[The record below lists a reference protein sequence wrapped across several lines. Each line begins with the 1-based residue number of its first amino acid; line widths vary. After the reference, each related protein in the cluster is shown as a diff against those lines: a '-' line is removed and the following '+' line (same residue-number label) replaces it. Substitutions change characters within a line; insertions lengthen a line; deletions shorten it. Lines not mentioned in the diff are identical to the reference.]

1 MINTQEILTE
11 LQPFAEMTVG
21 RATVGNLVFTSAQTL
36 YSTGLIDITVAGTVN
51 ANSEVD
57 LFRSS
62 IGSPGQGWGAA
73 FSLTRSQTNLE
84 SADQGRMPANEVF
97 IATHCATSVF
107 KRNGNTGANTEQEN
121 LIQSANLVNTITN
134 AFSIDV
140 TIGDGITRN
149 IGSLSAYPQHGGPWG
164 QTPFNDPTAAGA
176 TTGYAR
182 GPQNG
187 CPCPGYVTK
196 LPVPIVFAPNIS
208 VAIKAKCGSGFIVNT
223 GVGPTPDPGAAAD
236 YLATTD
242 YLGISMALQGY
253 LLTNPS

>member
-1 MINTQEILTE
+1 MLNTQEILKDLE
-11 LQPFAEMTVG
+11 LFAGMTVG

-36 YSTGLIDITVAGTVN
+36 YSTGLISITTAGQIE

-84 SADQGRMPANEVF
+84 SADQGKMPANEIF
-97 IATHCATSVF
+97 IATHCATSIF
-107 KRNGNTGANTEQEN
+107 KRSGNTGATSEQEA
-121 LIQSANLVNTITN
+121 LIPSANLVQAIANS
-134 AFSIDV
+134 FSLDV

-164 QTPFNDPTAAGA
+164 QSPSNDLTAAAPNTGLTRGA
-176 TTGYAR
+176 
-182 GPQNG
+182 QNG

-208 VAIKAKCGSGFIVNT
+208 VAIKAKNGSGIATV
-223 GVGPTPDPGAAAD
+223 PGATSDAGVVND
-236 YLATTD
+236 FFATTD
-242 YLGISMALQGY
+242 YLCISVALSGY